1 MILISAQEV
10 QHIKDT
16 LGECQQVMSEDS
28 NTEAY
33 SMLYDALAIM
43 ETLESEAEDMLID
56 DFDEWED

>member
-16 LGECQQVMSEDS
+16 LEACQVALTD
-28 NTEAY
+28 NTSSDAY
-33 SMLYDALAIM
+33 GLLYDALHIM
-43 ETLESEAEDMLID
+43 ETLEGEAEDMLID